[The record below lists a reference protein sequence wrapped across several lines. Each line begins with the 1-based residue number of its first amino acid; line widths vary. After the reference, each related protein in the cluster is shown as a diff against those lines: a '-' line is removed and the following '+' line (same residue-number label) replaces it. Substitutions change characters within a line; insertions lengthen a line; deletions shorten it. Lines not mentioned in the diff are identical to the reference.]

1 MHNPFDE
8 DVSLSLQG
16 IYTFSEPQLL
26 MYCSMPC
33 VYTIGLEQCAHR
45 KQQILQVLYDWLVAI
60 LTIYSRAVS
69 LAIERNRLTLPVILV
84 RTLFCPKGTDM
95 AMHAANTTEAVPSL
109 KPLKSRCLISHSS
122 DGLLLHEVLGL

>member
-8 DVSLSLQG
+8 DVFLSLQG

-33 VYTIGLEQCAHR
+33 VYTIGLEQCAHSCR

-69 LAIERNRLTLPVILV
+69 LAIEQNRLAYALPAILV

-95 AMHAANTTEAVPSL
+95 AKHAANTTKASPGL
-109 KPLKSRCLISHSS
+109 KPL
-122 DGLLLHEVLGL
+122 